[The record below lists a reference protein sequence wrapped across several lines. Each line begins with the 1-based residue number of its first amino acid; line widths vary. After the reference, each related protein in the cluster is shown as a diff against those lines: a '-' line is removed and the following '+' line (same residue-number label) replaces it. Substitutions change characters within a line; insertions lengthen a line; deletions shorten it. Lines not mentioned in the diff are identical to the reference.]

1 MLQATSQQSA
11 SGLVQGLACSQVK
24 QVRVITCSPLKSKS
38 MNECVAQVAAVGSA
52 SAEIARWSFTGI
64 HHPAIMF
71 V

>member
-1 MLQATSQQSA
+1 MLQATSQLSA

-24 QVRVITCSPLKSKS
+24 QVQVITCSPLKS